1 MSELAGVGGDDV
13 ARRDADADAA
23 GEIHRPQWQQD
34 PMIVVAQS
42 SAHSGPMPSPQTLA
56 EYDQVVP
63 GLAREIVDMAKA
75 EQTHRH
81 SMEDLVVRGDRDATS
96 RGQKFGL
103 AALVLM
109 LLIAGY
115 MVFEGA
121 AEAAAWLLST
131 TVVGVVGVFVTGR
144 VVEQRA
150 SQKTAEGDE
159 QDPSEH

>member
-1 MSELAGVGGDDV
+1 MSELAGVGGDNL
-13 ARRDADADAA
+13 ARRDSEADV
-23 GEIHRPQWQQD
+23 GEVHQPQWAQD

-75 EQTHRH
+75 EQMHRH
-81 SMEDLVVRGDRDATS
+81 SMEDLVVRGEHDAS
-96 RGQKFGL
+96 RRGQKFGL
-103 AALVLM
+103 AALVLL

-115 MVFEGA
+115 MVFEGS
-121 AEAAAWLLST
+121 AEAAAWLLSA

-144 VVEQRA
+144 IVEQRA
-150 SQKTAEGDE
+150 FEKPDEGDE
-159 QDPSEH
+159 QDPPES